1 MTIQKIRAG
10 RVPGQNVETYVGNDG
25 QLFYDES
32 TGILR
37 ISDGVTPGGTIVS
50 GGGGSPGPTGATG
63 PTGPAG
69 PQGATGPAGPQGP
82 QGPTGATGPQ
92 GEQGPAGP
100 QGIQGVKGDTG
111 AQGAAVTLKGS
122 KNNEAEILAIVSPS
136 AGDAWIN
143 QDNGDLYFWN
153 VTDGRWDNIG
163 QIVGPQGLQGP
174 QGIQGLKGD
183 TGATGATGATGPAG
197 AQGAQGLKGDTGATG
212 ATGATGP
219 QGIQGEQ
226 GPVGPQGP
234 ASTFTFNVASDD
246 STLIAINTEET
257 VKFIGGTGI
266 DTSSNDEGAITIA
279 VDSTVVRTSDTG
291 KVTNAML
298 EGNIANAKLFN
309 STVTIGSTV
318 VALGTTTANLAGL
331 NSVTATNFIGNAT
344 TVTNGVY
351 TNSIGVV
358 TDIMLAGSI
367 ANNKLANSSITVNG
381 TSISLGSSA
390 TITAANPNALTIGT
404 GLSGTSYTGSSAV
417 TIALATGYGD
427 TQNPYA
433 SKTANYFLAAPN
445 GSSGAPTFR
454 AIVAA
459 DIPTLNQNTTGS
471 AATLTT
477 ARNIN
482 GVAFNG
488 SADITVTTAAG
499 TLTGNTL
506 ASGVTASSL
515 TSVGTL
521 TNLSVTNTITG
532 SVSGNAGTATK
543 LATAR
548 AINGVDFDGSAAI
561 TVTAAAGTL
570 TGTTLNST
578 VVTSSLTSVGTLN
591 GLTVNKSTTGTALS
605 ITASNAAPYGGTAT
619 WQFVGNGNIGGP
631 GSWIQFPDSS
641 VQTTAYTGN
650 AATVTNGVYT
660 TDTGTVTN
668 TMLAG
673 SIANNKLANS
683 SITVNGTSISLGSS
697 GTVTAAAG
705 TLTGTTL
712 NSTVVS
718 SSLTSVGTLTNLSVT
733 NTITGSVSGNAGTA
747 TKLATARAI
756 NGVDFDGSAAITVT
770 AAAGTL
776 TGTTL
781 NSSVVSSSLTS
792 VGTLTGVTSNA
803 ATAFI
808 AGTAAES
815 GVALQ
820 MPREGALRNLTN
832 GANSMYFDVS
842 IGGTTHGQFQFRSSN
857 AFTNVLTMSP
867 TAFNVNPDAVVTART
882 PSFGRLP
889 WNSAIDTE
897 LTIDDYRFRISNQG
911 GIFPQVISNTSG
923 TKNSAWTVVA
933 ARSGSAITQTGSTG
947 TLVPNNSWTSL
958 YTSGGMDS
966 AGDTYVA
973 TLQDKNLGRIYR
985 VTFMRSDNGSTTG
998 YNIIAERLI

>member
-1 MTIQKIRAG
+1 MAFTQDFRTQRRNYSDGETRIGEKDRLWYDSGTNSIR
-10 RVPGQNVETYVGNDG
+10 V
-25 QLFYDES
+25 
-32 TGILR
+32 
-37 ISDGVTPGGTIVS
+37 SDGVTPGGVIVGGS
-50 GGGGSPGPTGATG
+50 GGGGDYILPTASALVKG
-63 PTGPAG
+63 
-69 PQGATGPAGPQGP
+69 
-82 QGPTGATGPQ
+82 
-92 GEQGPAGP
+92 
-100 QGIQGVKGDTG
+100 GVKI
-111 AQGAAVTLKGS
+111 GS
-122 KNNEAEILAIVSPS
+122 NITI
-136 AGDAWIN
+136 
-143 QDNGDLYFWN
+143 
-153 VTDGRWDNIG
+153 TDGVISVAAPFSGSYNDLTNKPTLFSGSYTDLTNKPTI
-163 QIVGPQGLQGP
+163 PSL
-174 QGIQGLKGD
+174 
-183 TGATGATGATGPAG
+183 TGYATESFVTSRGYLTS
-197 AQGAQGLKGDTGATG
+197 
-212 ATGATGP
+212 
-219 QGIQGEQ
+219 I
-226 GPVGPQGP
+226 
-234 ASTFTFNVASDD
+234 
-246 STLIAINTEET
+246 
-257 VKFIGGTGI
+257 GTG
-266 DTSSNDEGAITIA
+266 TITN
-279 VDSTVVRTSDTG
+279 G
-291 KVTNAML
+291 ML
-298 EGNIANAKLFN
+298 EGNIANAKLLN

-318 VALGTTTANLAGL
+318 VALGTITANLAGL

-351 TNSIGVV
+351 TNSIGAV
-358 TDIMLAGSI
+358 TDIMLAGNI

-404 GLSGTSYTGSSAV
+404 GLSGTSYTGGSAV

-433 SKTANYFLAAPN
+433 SKTANNFLAAPN
-445 GSSGAPTFR
+445 GSNGAPTFR

-482 GVAFNG
+482 GVSFNG
-488 SADITVTTAAG
+488 SADITVTAAAG
-499 TLTGNTL
+499 TLTGTTL

-532 SVSGNAGTATK
+532 SVSGNAG
-543 LATAR
+543 
-548 AINGVDFDGSAAI
+548 
-561 TVTAAAGTL
+561 
-570 TGTTLNST
+570 
-578 VVTSSLTSVGTLN
+578 
-591 GLTVNKSTTGTALS
+591 
-605 ITASNAAPYGGTAT
+605 
-619 WQFVGNGNIGGP
+619 
-631 GSWIQFPDSS
+631 
-641 VQTTAYTGN
+641 
-650 AATVTNGVYT
+650 TVTNGVYT

-712 NSTVVS
+712 NSTVVT
-718 SSLTSVGTLTNLSVT
+718 SSLTSVGTLTSLTSSGLVRFNSTGVGGSYNAAGNSV
-733 NTITGSVSGNAGTA
+733 NIGGVLGVASNIYANGNIDIVAGSAYYIGGNAV
-747 TKLATARAI
+747 L
-756 NGVDFDGSAAITVT
+756 NGNTLGSNIV
-770 AAAGTL
+770 
-776 TGTTL
+776 
-781 NSSVVSSSLTS
+781 NSSLTS

-808 AGTAAES
+808 AGSAAES

-842 IGGTTHGQFQFRSSN
+842 IGGSTQGSFQFRSSN

-867 TAFNVNPDAVVTART
+867 TAFNVSTDAIVTSRT

-897 LTIDDYRFRISNQG
+897 LTIDDMRFRISNQG
-911 GIFPQVISNTSG
+911 GIFPQVIGNGSSRNL
-923 TKNSAWTVVA
+923 AWTVVA

-947 TLVPNNSWTSL
+947 TIVASNAWTSL

-966 AGDTYVA
+966 AGDTYTV
-973 TLQDKNLGRIYR
+973 TLQDKGASRIYR
-985 VTFMRSDNGSTTG
+985 VTFMRSDNGATTG
-998 YNIIAERLI
+998 YNIIAERLL